1 MSRLLISILI
11 LFTTISCSEPF
22 TQNTILDDFIDH
34 EKKVISLE
42 IEYDKENPQVEY
54 GQLGYRISNSKIYA
68 NYDDGT
74 REDVTLDAVFSGLPF
89 LATGQQTFSV
99 SFKGLTIT
107 EEVNV
112 SSLEFVLK
120 PRTVDYNFYCP
131 DEFDDDK
138 VFVGW
143 EIDDP
148 AKNENAIPQFP
159 IINMH
164 TYDVTVT
171 PKFVSLSEAF
181 QMEGS
186 SVIKSTTEVQYEF
199 YGIPSSVTGIANN
212 AFSRNSVV
220 KAIAFEKDSQLEY
233 IGEAAFYLSSLMY
246 IEIPASVKTI
256 EKLAFCSASNLKGVY
271 FEENSKLETIGNDSF
286 SVIGVKE
293 FNIPG
298 SVKTIGRSAFG
309 MNFEMEKVVFEKG
322 FNATDMSTILFD
334 NDFSLKEIIF
344 IEPASSTPF
353 NGYESRWGAPFS
365 PKVIWNGKEI

>member
-42 IEYDKENPQVEY
+42 IEYNKENPQVEY

-186 SVIKSTTEVQYEF
+186 VIKSTTEVQYEF
-199 YGIPSSVTGIANN
+199 YGIPSSVTGIATN